1 MKFLTDVN
9 ASGVLAQ
16 WLDEMGYDVVR
27 VADRDARMSDEDV
40 LTWALQEQ
48 RILVTTDNDFEEM
61 IWRQGKPHCGVL
73 RLENLSRAE
82 RRQLLVDVLAHHADA
97 LRAGAIVEKLSG
109 AGGGGYLVLVADAS
123 IENDIRIVARRAL

>member
-40 LTWALQEQ
+40 LAWAL
-48 RILVTTDNDFEEM
+48 
-61 IWRQGKPHCGVL
+61 
-73 RLENLSRAE
+73 
-82 RRQLLVDVLAHHADA
+82 
-97 LRAGAIVEKLSG
+97 
-109 AGGGGYLVLVADAS
+109 
-123 IENDIRIVARRAL
+123 